1 MALDLK
7 TITPDKELASE
18 GVWLPY
24 SGAEFKIAS
33 QDTSRY
39 DTAMMKN
46 SRKQNAAELRR
57 KPEIMQE
64 VIITTIAETIL
75 LDWKGV
81 EENGTPLPC
90 TLANKKKILGIRELR
105 EWISAQSAEVE
116 NFRKEAIAA
125 DAEDLK
131 SGPDLAPEVGSE

>member
-1 MALDLK
+1 MALDIQ
-7 TITPDKELASE
+7 TITPDKEIADA

-24 SGAEFKIAS
+24 MGAEWRIAS
-33 QDTSRY
+33 QDTERY
-39 DTAMMKN
+39 ERTLLRHT
-46 SRKQNAAELRR
+46 RKQNSAELRR
-57 KPEIMQE
+57 KPEIMQGL
-64 VIITTIAETIL
+64 VIDTMAETIL

-90 TLANKKKILGIRELR
+90 TLANKKKILAIREIR
-105 EWISAQSAEVE
+105 EWIGSQSAEVE

-131 SGPDLAPEVGSE
+131 SGPDLAPQVGSE